1 VKIGK
6 LKKEEE
12 EMLEKLAKEKYGCE
26 WWNNQR

>member
-1 VKIGK
+1 MKIGK

-12 EMLEKLAKEKYGCE
+12 DIMKKLVKEKYSCE